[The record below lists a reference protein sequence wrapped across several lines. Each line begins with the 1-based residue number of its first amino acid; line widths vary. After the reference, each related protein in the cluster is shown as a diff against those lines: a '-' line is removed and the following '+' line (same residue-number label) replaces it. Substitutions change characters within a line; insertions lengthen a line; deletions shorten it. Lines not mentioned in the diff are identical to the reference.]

1 MGPQSKFATKVEEE
15 DASVWAFHTRAR
27 KHLSKIAALDII
39 ETLKPRAVIAGQKK
53 AEKVDN
59 REIIEETRQEWLTVV
74 EIFREKGNT

>member
-53 AEKVDN
+53 AEKDDN
-59 REIIEETRQEWLTVV
+59 PKKIIEETRQE
-74 EIFREKGNT
+74 

>member
-1 MGPQSKFATKVEEE
+1 VATKVGEE
-15 DASVWAFHTRAR
+15 DTSARYSHSSAQTR
-27 KHLSKIAALDII
+27 KQWIAALDII
-39 ETLKPRAVIAGQKK
+39 ETLKPARRSPGHKK